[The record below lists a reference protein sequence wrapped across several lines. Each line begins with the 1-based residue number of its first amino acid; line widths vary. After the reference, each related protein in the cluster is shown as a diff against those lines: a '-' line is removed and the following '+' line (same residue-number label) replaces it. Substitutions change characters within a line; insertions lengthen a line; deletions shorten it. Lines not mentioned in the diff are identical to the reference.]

1 LVVSDGRRD
10 HARCREKETKVE
22 ELEESREVDAP
33 IETCWNVLTDPA
45 LGAHWL
51 AFADEVQAEGE
62 PGIGQKL
69 IARGSLLGA
78 PINATSEVDKFEAPR
93 VFGWSGAKPFRTDFR
108 FELTEVDASTTRI
121 DSTVALDP
129 GKYFP
134 VGKRMAMRAVKGQV
148 RKSADALASLIEEQ
162 ADS

>member
-1 LVVSDGRRD
+1 
-10 HARCREKETKVE
+10 VE

-33 IETCWNVLTDPA
+33 IEACWNVLTDPA

-69 IARGSLLGA
+69 LAKGSLLGA
-78 PINATSEVDKFEAPR
+78 PINASSEVDKFDEPR
-93 VFGWSGAKPFRTDFR
+93 VFGWSGAKPFPTDFR
-108 FELTEVDASTTRI
+108 FELTEIDASTTRI

-129 GKYFP
+129 GRFFP
-134 VGKRMAMRAVKGQV
+134 VGKRMAMRAVRGQV

-162 ADS
+162 AHS